1 MKSCIKSSYDFSHW
15 DIILIKSST
24 DKIAKWS
31 HNKIKESPAP
41 PKIPPQKWL
50 FDPLLHWLMGREH
63 FGREKGLR
71 RHM

>member
-1 MKSCIKSSYDFSHW
+1 MV
-15 DIILIKSST
+15 
-24 DKIAKWS
+24 

-63 FGREKGLR
+63 FGRERFKATYVIGLVI
-71 RHM
+71 HFIFQLSAGIVLLIGGVP